1 MKYVRLGNSDLTV
14 SRICLGCM
22 GFGQPNAGM
31 HTWTLEEPESREII
45 RYALEN
51 GINFFDTAIVYSDG
65 TSEQFVGR
73 ALKDFAKRDEVVVA
87 TKFPIISQAELESD
101 VSGRQHI
108 ESCLNASLSNL
119 GMDYIDLYIMHMWDY
134 NIPVYEIMETL
145 NDAVKAGKVRAI
157 GVSNCYA
164 WQIAKANALA
174 EKEGFAKFV
183 SVQGHYNL
191 LHREEERDMRP
202 FCLEDNIAMT
212 PYSAL
217 AAGRLSR
224 PQGETTKRL
233 KEDTYSKFKY
243 DATEEIDSRIV
254 SRVAQLAN
262 KKGTGMTEIALAW
275 LLSKVTSPVCG
286 ATKKHHIDG
295 MCSAVDVVLTE
306 DEIQYLEKLY
316 VPHKL
321 AGVMAEHTWQLQKK

>member
-1 MKYVRLGNSDLTV
+1 MQYTKLGNSDLTV

-31 HTWTLEEPESREII
+31 HTWTLEETESREII
-45 RYALEN
+45 EYALEN

-73 ALKDFAKRDEVVVA
+73 ALKDFAKRDKVVLA
-87 TKFPIISQAELESD
+87 TKFPIISQKELESG
-101 VSGRQHI
+101 VSGREHI
-108 ESCLNASLSNL
+108 ESCLNTSLSNL

-145 NDAVKAGKVRAI
+145 NNAVKAGKVRAI

-174 EKEGFAKFV
+174 EKEGFVKFV

-224 PQGETTKRL
+224 LPGESTKRL
-233 KEDTYSKFKY
+233 MEDAYSKFKY
-243 DATEEIDSRIV
+243 DATEEIDNRIV
-254 SRVAQLAN
+254 KRVAELAN
-262 KKGTGMTEIALAW
+262 QKGTGMTEIALAW

-286 ATKKHHIDG
+286 ATKKRHIDG
-295 MCSAVDVVLTE
+295 MCRAVDVSLTE
-306 DEIQYLEKLY
+306 EQLQYLEKLY
-316 VPHKL
+316 MPHSF
-321 AGVMAEHTWQLQKK
+321 AGVMAEHQWQLQKK